1 MVFVTAFFGAI
12 SDGFSHLPVWVEM
25 SIVSVIIGG
34 MVIFFWGWIAKLR
47 HQKMEL
53 KRQLI
58 EKTEL
63 LTYCEQ
69 REGRAR
75 EKVIEIAESKTK
87 LLNSLN
93 YEIRTPMSG
102 VMGMVSLLAETPL
115 NAEQRECNE
124 TIRNCGE
131 SLIAVI
137 NDILLGDVLAHA
149 KVESGAELEESEFD
163 LRNAIE
169 ETFDVFTHQISQKDL
184 ELVYQ
189 VDPRIPSQL
198 ISDSTR
204 VKQVLMNLVDNAIR
218 FTKHGEIVVRVW
230 IIAEGAN
237 GVLDLGFEVQDS
249 GVGISSDDLKFLTH
263 TISQPDAQ
271 RAGVGLFLCS
281 RLVHR
286 MEGDLKIDSQLN
298 EGTTVRFNIHVKA
311 NASTQPVYPEMAGI
325 KGKKVLIIE
334 DNTALRSILREEL
347 LNWQLV
353 PFVAESGRE
362 ALEIL
367 SEKSGIDLVLAEMQ
381 MPVMDGLELSKAINE
396 RYPKLPIIL
405 MTKANDEAS
414 RQYSGILSSTVCKPL
429 RYGVLIQH
437 IFSVLHH
444 KDETHEQN
452 NSHVKQKL
460 STDFA
465 VKNPL
470 RILVAEDNPVNLK
483 LAMKVLGKLGY
494 TPDKAENGKVV
505 LEEVSKKNYDLI
517 LMDVQ
522 MPEMDGL
529 EATRMIR
536 LCLSKQPVVV
546 AMTANTLE
554 DGREECLHAGMD
566 DYISKPMNI
575 EELVITLEK
584 WARQVEARSMVN
596 SKP

>member
-1 MVFVTAFFGAI
+1 MTLTTAFSGAI
-12 SDGFSHLPVWVEM
+12 SDGLLDLPVWIEM
-25 SIVSVIIGG
+25 TILGASTGTI
-34 MVIFFWGWIAKLR
+34 VIFFWAWVGRLK
-47 HQKMEL
+47 HQKLEL
-53 KRQLI
+53 TRQLV

-63 LTYCEQ
+63 LTYTMQ
-69 REGRAR
+69 RESKAR
-75 EKVIEIAESKTK
+75 EKAIEIAESKTK

-115 NAEQRECNE
+115 NPEQRECNE

-149 KVESGAELEESEFD
+149 KIESGAELEENEFD

-169 ETFDVFTHQISQKDL
+169 EAFEVFTHQVSQKDI
-184 ELVYQ
+184 ELIYQ
-189 VDPRIPSQL
+189 VDHRIPAQV
-198 ISDSTR
+198 ISDSR
-204 VKQVLMNLVDNAIR
+204 RLKQVLMNLVDNAIR
-218 FTKHGEIVVRVW
+218 FTKSGEVVIRVW
-230 IIAEGAN
+230 IKGENTN
-237 GVLDLGFEVQDS
+237 GTLDLGFEVKDS
-249 GVGISSDDLKFLTH
+249 GAGITTQDLKFLTH
-263 TISQPDAQ
+263 TIAQSDAQ
-271 RAGVGLFLCS
+271 RTGVGLFLCN
-281 RLVHR
+281 RLVQR
-286 MEGDLKIDSQLN
+286 MEGTLTIDSQVN

-311 NASTQPVYPEMAGI
+311 KTTTQLMYPEMAEVN
-325 KGKKVLIIE
+325 GKKVLIIE
-334 DNTALRSILREEL
+334 DNVALRNILRDEL
-347 LNWQLV
+347 LHLQLV
-353 PFVAESGRE
+353 PFVAESGSE

-381 MPVMDGLELSKAINE
+381 MPVMDGLELSKAIHQ

-414 RQYSGILSSTVCKPL
+414 RQHSGILSSMVCKPL
-429 RYGVLIQH
+429 RYSVLMQH

-444 KDETHEQN
+444 KDESQEQN
-452 NSHVKQKL
+452 KSHLKQKL
-460 STDFA
+460 SIEFA
-465 VKNPL
+465 SKYPL

-546 AMTANTLE
+546 AMTANTME

-584 WARQVEARSMVN
+584 WALQIKAKTVVVRS
-596 SKP
+596 

>member
-1 MVFVTAFFGAI
+1 MILTTAFFGTI
-12 SDGFSHLPVWVEM
+12 SERLIHLPVWIEM
-25 SIVSVIIGG
+25 SILGAFISG
-34 MVIFFWGWIAKLR
+34 MVIFFWAWIAQLK

-53 KRQLI
+53 KRQLV

-63 LTYCEQ
+63 LNYCEQ
-69 REGRAR
+69 RESRAR

-115 NAEQRECNE
+115 NPEQRECNE

-131 SLIAVI
+131 GLIAVI

-169 ETFDVFTHQISQKDL
+169 ETFDVFTHQVSQKDI
-184 ELVYQ
+184 ELIYQ
-189 VDPRIPSQL
+189 VDHRIPAQL
-198 ISDSTR
+198 ISDSAR

-218 FTKHGEIVVRVW
+218 FTKQGEIVVRVW
-230 IIAEGAN
+230 LKGEDATER
-237 GVLDLGFEVQDS
+237 LDLGFEVKDS
-249 GVGISSDDLKFLTH
+249 GIGIASDDLKFLLH

-271 RAGVGLFLCS
+271 RTGVGLFLCN
-281 RLVHR
+281 RLVQR
-286 MEGDLKIDSQLN
+286 MGGVLKIDSQPN

-311 NASTQPVYPEMAGI
+311 NTTTQHIQPEMAGV

-334 DNTALRSILREEL
+334 DNTALRNILREEL
-347 LNWQLV
+347 VHLQLI
-353 PFVAESGRE
+353 PFVAESGSE

-381 MPVMDGLELSKAINE
+381 MPVMDGLDLSKIINE

-405 MTKANDEAS
+405 MTKANDEAT
-414 RQYSGILSSTVCKPL
+414 REHSGILSSTVCKPL
-429 RYGVLIQH
+429 RYSVLMQH
-437 IFSVLHH
+437 IFSVLHKTEGQGH
-444 KDETHEQN
+444 DKSN
-452 NSHVKQKL
+452 VKQKL
-460 STDFA
+460 FTDFA
-465 VKNPL
+465 LKNPL

-505 LEEVSKKNYDLI
+505 LEQVSKKNYDLI

-546 AMTANTLE
+546 AMTANTME
-554 DGREECLHAGMD
+554 DGREECRHAGMD

-584 WARQVEARSMVN
+584 WALQIKAKSVVTSRS
-596 SKP
+596 